1 MPGIE
6 SLLDHQRRGSAKSK
20 ISRQDVQ
27 SVLVADN
34 IKEAKTRGI
43 SEAQI
48 MSHNL
53 GPTFK
58 DPPIQ
63 KQ

>member
-20 ISRQDVQ
+20 SSRQDVQ

-34 IKEAKTRGI
+34 IKEAKTRAI

-48 MSHNL
+48 MS
-53 GPTFK
+53 
-58 DPPIQ
+58 
-63 KQ
+63 